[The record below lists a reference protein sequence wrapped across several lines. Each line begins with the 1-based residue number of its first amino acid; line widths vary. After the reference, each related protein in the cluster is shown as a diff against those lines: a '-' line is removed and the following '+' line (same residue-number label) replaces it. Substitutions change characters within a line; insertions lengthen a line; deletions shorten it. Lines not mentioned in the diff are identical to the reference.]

1 MDAARRS
8 AYDAARQLPPANVR
22 TACQAPFVSMFFT
35 PTGDVVACCETQSLR
50 LGNVNEADLASIWN
64 SAAYARL
71 RAQSIAYE
79 MPPACAFCT
88 NQIAIGNWQ
97 GTTARHFDHYP
108 LTSTTPQWPRVM
120 EFSFGNLCN
129 LACIMCNGD
138 TSSRI
143 RANEGHSPLPMAYGD
158 AFFAQLRPF
167 LPHLQTV
174 KLLGGEPFL
183 MPEVYRLFEMLQADG
198 LRPTIVVT
206 TNGTRFD
213 ARIEQALAQLPISV
227 MLSMD
232 GATKA
237 TFERIRVG
245 ADFATVRTNAMRFLS
260 DTRKH
265 GNRFGFIFTLQRDN
279 WHELGDFLLFAE
291 ALDVKVEISLA
302 TAPTPQALELMPP
315 AEVAELQRELQRQ
328 QDRVL
333 PQLQRNAPTWRSA
346 LAAAMALD
354 LQPTTT
360 ASTPPTTPRPTQPP
374 AGYRKA
380 IEAGKSALQR
390 DDLEGAQRCFDDAV
404 ALAPDRPEALLERGW
419 LHRRRRRDD
428 VAETDAQRALAG
440 ATTHAVPGIEAPTLA
455 LLALLAAASGRAAA
469 AENALDRLFAIEP
482 GSPRALV
489 WRGWARLAAG
499 QPQMALADADR
510 ALATSPTHDE
520 AQRLQQAARSAL
532 RH

>member
-1 MDAARRS
+1 
-8 AYDAARQLPPANVR
+8 
-22 TACQAPFVSMFFT
+22 MFFT

-64 SAAYARL
+64 GAAYARL
-71 RAQSIAYE
+71 RAQSIAYDL
-79 MPPACAFCT
+79 PPACAFCT
-88 NQIAIGNWQ
+88 NQIAIANWQ

-108 LTSTTPQWPRVM
+108 LPSTAPQWPRVM

-143 RANEGHSPLPMAYGD
+143 RANEGRSPLPMAYGD

-183 MPEVYRLFEMLQADG
+183 MPETYRLLQMLQADG

-213 ARIEQALAQLPISV
+213 ARIEQALAQLPISI

-245 ADFATVRTNAMRFLS
+245 ADFATVRTNALRFLGAS
-260 DTRKH
+260 RKY

-291 ALDVKVEISLA
+291 ALDVKVELSLA
-302 TAPTPQALELMPP
+302 TAPTPLALELMPP
-315 AEVAELQRELQRQ
+315 AAVAELQRELQRQ

-333 PQLQRNAPTWRSA
+333 PQLQRNATTWRSA
-346 LAAAMALD
+346 LAAAMACCT
-354 LQPTTT
+354 QPTTT
-360 ASTPPTTPRPTQPP
+360 RPSQPP
-374 AGYRKA
+374 AGYQKA
-380 IEAGKSALQR
+380 IEAGKSELQR
-390 DDLEGAQRCFDDAV
+390 NDLEGAQRCFDDAV

-428 VAETDAQRALAG
+428 AAKADAERALAG
-440 ATTHAVPGIEAPTLA
+440 ATTHAVPGVEAPTLA
-455 LLALLAAASGRAAA
+455 LLAVLAAASGDTTATA
-469 AENALDRLFAIEP
+469 NALDRLLAIEP
-482 GSPRALV
+482 DSPRALV
-489 WRGWARLAAG
+489 WSGWARLAAG

-510 ALATSPTHDE
+510 ALASSPTHDE
-520 AQRLQQAARSAL
+520 ARRLQQAAMSAL
-532 RH
+532 RQ